1 MPVKLLPSMKPALL
15 TLLSVTAVLLAG
27 CVVTSVYP
35 YFNEKD
41 RSFEPALL
49 GEWTNSTSADQR
61 WKFEKDGELAYRLTC
76 TESAKVTVMQ
86 AQPFQLRGELF
97 LDLSRTN
104 GEDEPFPPGIPSHVL
119 LRVRERSPD
128 LRLAPL
134 KYDWL
139 AKELAEQPTALRHHY
154 IKTGEKPDDRYY
166 VVTADTME
174 LQRFV
179 LKHLPEAAPWADE
192 LTLKRVTAK

>member
-1 MPVKLLPSMKPALL
+1 MKR
-15 TLLSVTAVLLAG
+15 TLLVLVCAAAMFLAG

-35 YFNEKD
+35 YFTDKD

-49 GEWTNSTSADQR
+49 GEWTNSSSADR
-61 WKFEKDGELAYRLTC
+61 WKFEKDGDLAYRLTC

-86 AQPFQLRGELF
+86 AQPFQLQGQLF

-104 GEDEPFPPGIPSHVL
+104 ADDEPFPPGIPSHVL
-119 LRVRERSPD
+119 LRVVQRSPE

-139 AKELAEQPTALRHHY
+139 GELLAKEPGALRHHT
-154 IKTGEKPDDRYY
+154 IKTGEKPEDKYY
-166 VVTADTME
+166 VVTADTAE
-174 LQRFV
+174 L
-179 LKHLPEAAPWADE
+179 
-192 LTLKRVTAK
+192 